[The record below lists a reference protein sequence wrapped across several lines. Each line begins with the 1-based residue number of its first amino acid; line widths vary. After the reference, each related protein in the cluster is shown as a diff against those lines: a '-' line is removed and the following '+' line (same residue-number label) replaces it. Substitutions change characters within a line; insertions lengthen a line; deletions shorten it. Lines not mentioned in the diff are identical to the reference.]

1 MRARDSHLRGRDT
14 QHPRR
19 RRARRL
25 SGVDAPP
32 RSLRRGGWA
41 FVRRVGR
48 RRAGWSRRVTT
59 DPSPS
64 ARDAA
69 LDTLGRY
76 RQQIEQLDRDLVSLL
91 AKRVALSKEIGA
103 MKRVAGLPTLDPA
116 REAEVIRRAAAL
128 ARDASLNDEKV
139 RDIFWHVIGLSRA
152 VQVDE

>member
-1 MRARDSHLRGRDT
+1 
-14 QHPRR
+14 
-19 RRARRL
+19 
-25 SGVDAPP
+25 
-32 RSLRRGGWA
+32 
-41 FVRRVGR
+41 
-48 RRAGWSRRVTT
+48 VTT
-59 DPSPS
+59 DPSPA